1 MFDRFLNSPQG
12 SNASEQWITFQ
23 KREICM
29 GDTSFQSK
37 QLKSYLQN
45 LRLWFTKLILKPLK
59 FIEPILTNIF

>member
-1 MFDRFLNSPQG
+1 
-12 SNASEQWITFQ
+12 
-23 KREICM
+23 M

-45 LRLWFTKLILKPLK
+45 LRLWFTKVILKPLK